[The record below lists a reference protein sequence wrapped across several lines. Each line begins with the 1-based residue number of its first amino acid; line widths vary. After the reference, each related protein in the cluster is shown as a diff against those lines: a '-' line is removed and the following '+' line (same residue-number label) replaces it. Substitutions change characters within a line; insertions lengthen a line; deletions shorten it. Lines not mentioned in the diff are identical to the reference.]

1 MTWITAF
8 TIVTALY
15 QDPQP
20 AERGPIHE
28 AFAQPVEARSTR
40 GPILT
45 KEPPAPVTEQP
56 PDEKPEGDNVLW
68 IDGYWH
74 FDPDRDDFIW
84 ISGFWR
90 QTPPGQVWMPGRF
103 EKDGDGRRWYS
114 GYWQVEEQANQ
125 EPEQEQPPPSLDVGP
140 TIPAPQP
147 NMTWAPGFYV
157 RQERRWAWRTGTWI
171 TYRPGWVWSPARWI
185 YTPSGFVFTSG
196 YWDYPLEYRG
206 VIYAPVYY
214 PRGWIARPGYFYRP
228 SVIIV
233 NNDLSCG
240 LFNRPGAG
248 IYYFG
253 NYFSP
258 VYGNQGYVFWANQ
271 RPIYRPDPLFVYYR
285 QSRDRAWVAGVQDFG
300 RLRQEGKPAVAPP
313 LALVSANGP
322 KPPLAR
328 VSGDSVRVVSANQQG
343 KVNLKNPDKIPPKTD
358 IPPSQ
363 VVARPIRP
371 VGPGG
376 RPIVSPNNKD
386 LAKDSKGNIKDIGKS
401 KDAMINKDKGIA
413 KDLAKSKDMPPTK
426 DKGLVKDIAKSKD
439 TPPNK
444 DKMPQKDLPAINPTK
459 DKGPAKDLAKP
470 KDIPLNKD
478 KMPQKNLP
486 VVNPTK
492 DKGPM
497 KDIGSPKDTP
507 LKTPQK
513 ELPVINP
520 TKDKGPAKTN
530 PTVPPR
536 DNPKTNP
543 GVPSTRPPATVPP
556 SSTKDTKRPENPKAP
571 APSGNGPSGTRPSFY
586 SPTAPTTSTGTRP
599 PASLG
604 TSNPSSRPPVSSGK
618 SSSSTRPPATSG
630 SGSTKTTSPSTTKK
644 P

>member
-1 MTWITAF
+1 
-8 TIVTALY
+8 
-15 QDPQP
+15 
-20 AERGPIHE
+20 
-28 AFAQPVEARSTR
+28 
-40 GPILT
+40 
-45 KEPPAPVTEQP
+45 
-56 PDEKPEGDNVLW
+56 
-68 IDGYWH
+68 
-74 FDPDRDDFIW
+74 
-84 ISGFWR
+84 
-90 QTPPGQVWMPGRF
+90 
-103 EKDGDGRRWYS
+103 
-114 GYWQVEEQANQ
+114 
-125 EPEQEQPPPSLDVGP
+125 
-140 TIPAPQP
+140 
-147 NMTWAPGFYV
+147 MTWAPGFYV
-157 RQERRWAWRTGTWI
+157 RHERRWAWRTGTWI
-171 TYRPGWVWSPARWI
+171 TYRPGWVWNPARWI
-185 YTPSGFVFTSG
+185 YTPSGFVFASG

-228 SVIIV
+228 SIIIV

-240 LFNRPGAG
+240 LFHRPGAG

-258 VYGNQGYVFWANQ
+258 AYGNQGYVFWANQ

-322 KPPLAR
+322 KQPLAR

-363 VVARPIRP
+363 VVARPIKP
-371 VGPGG
+371 GVPGG
-376 RPIVSPNNKD
+376 RPPGSPNNKD
-386 LAKDSKGNIKDIGKS
+386 LAKEPKGNIKDIGKS

-426 DKGLVKDIAKSKD
+426 DKGIVKDIAKSKD

-444 DKMPQKDLPAINPTK
+444 DKMPQKDLPVVNPTK
-459 DKGPAKDLAKP
+459 DKGAAKDLAKP

-486 VVNPTK
+486 IVNPTK

-571 APSGNGPSGTRPSFY
+571 APAPSGNGPSGARPSFY
-586 SPTAPTTSTGTRP
+586 SPPAPTTSTGTRP

-604 TSNPSSRPPVSSGK
+604 TSSPSLRPPVSSGN
-618 SSSSTRPPATSG
+618 SSSPSRPPATSG

>member
-386 LAKDSKGNIKDIGKS
+386 LTKDSKGNIKDLGKS

-426 DKGLVKDIAKSKD
+426 DKGLVKDIAK
-439 TPPNK
+439 
-444 DKMPQKDLPAINPTK
+444 
-459 DKGPAKDLAKP
+459 AKN
-470 KDIPLNKD
+470 IPLNKD

-604 TSNPSSRPPVSSGK
+604 TSNPSSRPPVSSGN
-618 SSSSTRPPATSG
+618 SSSSSRPPATSG